1 MTSFKDRILKNLN
14 MNGFPHKRV
23 SLPLETLYEKADE
36 AGENLNKILEEL
48 ACENIDHEKTADKI
62 VFFQNARPE
71 MPNFSPEFL
80 QQAQEMMSKMDPEQL
95 KAIQEKVMNM
105 TPEERAAM
113 MEQAKKMGL
122 F

>member
-1 MTSFKDRILKNLN
+1 MTFKERILKNLS
-14 MNGFPHKRV
+14 MNGFPYKRV

-48 ACENIDHEKTADKI
+48 VSENIDHEKTADKI
-62 VFFQNARPE
+62 VFFQNTQPE
-71 MPNFSPEFL
+71 MPNFSPEYL
-80 QQAQEMMSKMDPEQL
+80 QQAQEMMAKMDPEQL